1 MPSKKLNRHFTQQL
15 GTLLGFF
22 FLKCRDIMDI
32 WQNPG
37 PSRRTQYQELEIGK
51 VIILCMFGK
60 IAKNYDSKLVVFQ
73 QQKTLMF
80 WFFVR

>member
-32 WQNPG
+32 WQN
-37 PSRRTQYQELEIGK
+37 QELEIGK

>member
-1 MPSKKLNRHFTQQL
+1 
-15 GTLLGFF
+15 
-22 FLKCRDIMDI
+22 MDI